1 MKTTTLSTNLQK
13 RLLLIPLL
21 SCLLLISAEAVS
33 PLPDGGYANGNTA
46 EGDGALLSLT
56 SGAYNTAIGL
66 FSLRNNTTGGFN
78 TGVGAG
84 TLLTNTGSENTA
96 IGAGALLSNTT
107 GVHNTA
113 AGESALFFNTTGH
126 ENTAT
131 GSNALLTNTS
141 GSNNTATGFQALAN
155 NTTGGANTANGLQAL
170 ANNTTGGHN
179 TANGYQALRSNT
191 TGSDN
196 IATGFEALR
205 ANTTGSGNTGNGA
218 TALRNNAIGNDNTA
232 VGNGAL
238 FNNTISDNT
247 AVGARALELNT
258 TGAEN
263 TALGVDAGRDQ
274 TTGSGNV
281 YIARSMV
288 GVAGESNKTYIR
300 NINFTG
306 LDGAAVTV
314 DVSTGLLGH
323 AISSRRYKEEIQPMD
338 KTSEALYQLKPVTF
352 RYKREINRTQAV
364 SFGLIAEEVAEVNP
378 DLIVPDTAGR
388 PETVRY
394 DAVNAML
401 LNEFLK
407 AHCKVQQQE
416 STITQLKEEMAAV
429 VARLKEQDAKIQN
442 VNDRIE
448 FGMSLP
454 QVTRKDQ

>member
-1 MKTTTLSTNLQK
+1 MKRTTLPTNLRK

-21 SCLLLISAEAVS
+21 SYSLLTSAEAVS
-33 PLPDGGYANGNTA
+33 PPPDGGYANGNTA
-46 EGDGALLSLT
+46 EGDSALLNLT
-56 SGAYNTAIGL
+56 TGLYNTAIGL
-66 FSLRNNTTGGFN
+66 FSLRNNTTGSFN

-84 TLLTNTGSENTA
+84 TLLTNTGVENTA
-96 IGAGALLSNTT
+96 VGAGALLSNTT
-107 GVHNTA
+107 GRDNTA
-113 AGESALFFNTTGH
+113 TGESALFFNTTGR
-126 ENTAT
+126 ENTAN
-131 GSNALLTNTS
+131 GANALLNNTT
-141 GSNNTATGFQALAN
+141 GNNNTATGFQALAS

-191 TGSDN
+191 IGSDN

-218 TALRNNAIGNDNTA
+218 TALRNNATGNDNTA

-238 FNNTISDNT
+238 FNNTIGDNT
-247 AVGARALELNT
+247 AVGARALSLNT

-281 YIARSMV
+281 YIGRSMV

-323 AISSRRYKEEIQPMD
+323 ATSSRRYKEEIQPMD
-338 KTSEALYQLKPVTF
+338 QSSEALYQLNPVTF
-352 RYKREINRTQAV
+352 RYKKEINRTQAV

-378 DLIVPDTAGR
+378 DLILRDTAGR

-407 AHCKVQQQE
+407 EHRHVQ
-416 STITQLKEEMAAV
+416 
-429 VARLKEQDAKIQN
+429 EQDAIIARQQKQ
-442 VNDRIE
+442 IE
-448 FGMSLP
+448 ALTAGLEK
-454 QVTRKDQ
+454 VTAHVEASKPAARTVLSQR

>member
-1 MKTTTLSTNLQK
+1 MKRTTLPTNLRK

-21 SCLLLISAEAVS
+21 SYSLLTSAEAVS
-33 PLPDGGYANGNTA
+33 PPPDGGYANGNTA
-46 EGDGALLSLT
+46 EGDSALLNLT
-56 SGAYNTAIGL
+56 TGLYNTAIGL
-66 FSLRNNTTGGFN
+66 FSLRNNTTGSFN

-84 TLLTNTGSENTA
+84 TLLTNTGVENTA
-96 IGAGALLSNTT
+96 VGAGALLSNTT
-107 GVHNTA
+107 GRDNTA
-113 AGESALFFNTTGH
+113 TGESALFFNTTGR
-126 ENTAT
+126 ENTAN
-131 GSNALLTNTS
+131 GANALLNNTT
-141 GSNNTATGFQALAN
+141 GNNNTATGFQALAS

-191 TGSDN
+191 IGSDN

-218 TALRNNAIGNDNTA
+218 TALRNNATGNDNTA

-238 FNNTISDNT
+238 FNNTIGDNT
-247 AVGARALELNT
+247 AVGARALSHNT

-281 YIARSMV
+281 YIGRSMV

-323 AISSRRYKEEIQPMD
+323 ATSSRRYKEEIQPMD
-338 KTSEALYQLKPVTF
+338 QSSEALYQLNPVTF
-352 RYKREINRTQAV
+352 RYKKEINRTQAV

-378 DLIVPDTAGR
+378 ALILRDTAGR

-407 AHCKVQQQE
+407 EHRHVQ
-416 STITQLKEEMAAV
+416 
-429 VARLKEQDAKIQN
+429 EQDAIIARQQKQ
-442 VNDRIE
+442 IE
-448 FGMSLP
+448 ALTAGL
-454 QVTRKDQ
+454 QKVTAHLEASKPAARTVLSQR